1 MTLLPLKRLSDESIA
16 DLSAAMLGP
25 AGKQTALVDF
35 LVRETEGNAFFIVE
49 VVRALAEEAGQLDR
63 VAQMKL
69 PEHVAAGGM
78 MSVVQRRLSRVRP
91 ADRPLLELAAVAGR
105 QLDVALLQN
114 AAHEMD
120 VAAWLM
126 RCANAAVLE
135 PQATVWRFVHDRLR
149 EGLLSELSAEQRRA
163 LHRRVALALEAAYP
177 QAAEQAAALAHHWG
191 AAGDPAK
198 EARYAMLAGEQALKT
213 SAPREALQYFWR
225 ALAVFP
231 EPPEQADE
239 TSRLRMTLL
248 YRLGETYFQL
258 GELREAHDN
267 QQASLALAHALNDQK
282 AKASALSLLG
292 ALLLAQGK
300 TEQAEA
306 SLQDNLTL
314 FRSLDAPAGLAQ
326 TLRRLGG
333 WATSC
338 GEYARARQFHEESLI
353 IAREIS
359 DQKTIASNLNELG
372 RIASNLKAWEESAR
386 CYQDSLM
393 LFKALGDRG
402 SAALVLNNLS
412 LVFSAQG
419 RHAEALQFCQEA
431 LAVFEEIGDRMATT
445 LIRDSL
451 GSIAHALGDD
461 AQARQHF
468 KDSLAAAMEIGLTPS
483 AILSLVGLAK
493 VRVSAGDREQA
504 LELLGLAFNHPACD
518 AEGRERGEPLLA
530 ELRTVLPPDVVEA
543 ALERGK
549 TKDLNAVVAEILG
562 EK

>member
-306 SLQDNLTL
+306 SLQDSLTL

-326 TLRRLGG
+326 TLRRLGDKLRRV
-333 WATSC
+333 C
-338 GEYARARQFHEESLI
+338 ARQ
-353 IAREIS
+353 
-359 DQKTIASNLNELG
+359 TI
-372 RIASNLKAWEESAR
+372 
-386 CYQDSLM
+386 
-393 LFKALGDRG
+393 
-402 SAALVLNNLS
+402 
-412 LVFSAQG
+412 
-419 RHAEALQFCQEA
+419 
-431 LAVFEEIGDRMATT
+431 
-445 LIRDSL
+445 
-451 GSIAHALGDD
+451 
-461 AQARQHF
+461 
-468 KDSLAAAMEIGLTPS
+468 P
-483 AILSLVGLAK
+483 
-493 VRVSAGDREQA
+493 
-504 LELLGLAFNHPACD
+504 
-518 AEGRERGEPLLA
+518 
-530 ELRTVLPPDVVEA
+530 
-543 ALERGK
+543 
-549 TKDLNAVVAEILG
+549 
-562 EK
+562 